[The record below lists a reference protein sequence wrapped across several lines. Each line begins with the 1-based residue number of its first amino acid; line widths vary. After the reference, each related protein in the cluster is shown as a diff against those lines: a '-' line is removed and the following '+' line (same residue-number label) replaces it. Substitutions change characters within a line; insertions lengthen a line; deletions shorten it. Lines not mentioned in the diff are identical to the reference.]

1 METENN
7 TKGIHDRRYIKAL
20 VESSEELDLRVFI
33 IGGWVRDLLL
43 YRESMDMD
51 FVVEGSGIA
60 IAENLA
66 KKLKANLAVF
76 KNFGTAMVKFN
87 DGNQSV
93 ELEFVGARKESY
105 RRNSRKPIIE
115 DGTLQ
120 DDQERRDFTINAMA
134 IEISKEKKSTII
146 DPFGGLEDLDNR
158 IIKTPLDPD
167 ITFSDDPLRM
177 LRAIRF
183 ASQLNFT
190 IEEETFAAIKRNK
203 DRLDIISTERV
214 TSELNK
220 IILSPI
226 PSYGFNLLNDTGILE
241 IIFPELTDLAGVD
254 KRGHLGHKDNFYH
267 TLEVLDNI
275 SLHTND
281 LFLRWA
287 AILHDIGKAPTKRF
301 VNGIGWTFHGHEF
314 VGYKMIPNLFKRM
327 KLPMN
332 EKMRYVQKL
341 VKLHLRPIALIEN
354 KVTDSAIR
362 RLLFEAS
369 NDVEDLMT
377 LCHADITSK
386 NQKKVKQFH
395 RNFEKV
401 QVKLIELE
409 EKDKLRNW
417 QPPIDGDEI
426 MKTFDIQPCRAVGD
440 IKTII
445 REAILEGTIES
456 NHEAAYELMISE
468 GKKLGYSIAKK

>member
-1 METENN
+1 MSLDRSIENILD
-7 TKGIHDRRYIKAL
+7 KKYIRQIVK
-20 VESSEELDLRVFI
+20 SSERLNLRTFI
-33 IGGWVRDLLL
+33 IGGWVRDMLLH
-43 YRESMDMD
+43 RDSTDMD

-60 IAENLA
+60 IAEDVA
-66 KKLKANLAVF
+66 KNLKAHLAVF
-76 KNFGTAMVKFN
+76 KNFGTAMVKFKRS
-87 DGNQSV
+87 DEEI

-105 RRNSRKPIIE
+105 RRDSRKPIIE

-134 IEISKEKKSTII
+134 IELTSEQRYSII
-146 DPFGGLEDLDNR
+146 DPFGGLQHLDER
-158 IIKTPLDPD
+158 VIKTPLNPD

-190 IEEETFAAIKRNK
+190 IEDQTFKAINRNK
-203 DRLDIISTERV
+203 DRLDIISTERI

-220 IILSPI
+220 IILSPE
-226 PSYGFNLLNDTGILE
+226 PSYGFNLLDESGILD
-241 IIFPELTDLAGVD
+241 IIFPELTALKGIETREG
-254 KRGHLGHKDNFYH
+254 KSHKDNFYH

-275 SLHTND
+275 SLHTNN
-281 LFLRWA
+281 LYLRWA

-301 VNGIGWTFHGHEF
+301 AKGFGWTFHGHEF
-314 VGYKMIPNLFKRM
+314 VGSKMVPELFTRF

-332 EKMRYVQKL
+332 DKMRYVQNL
-341 VKLHLRPIALIEN
+341 VRLHLRPISLVEN
-354 KVTDSAIR
+354 TVSDSAVR
-362 RLLFEAS
+362 RLLFEAG
-369 NDVEDLMT
+369 DTVDDLMT

-386 NQKKVKQFH
+386 NEAKVKKFH
-395 RNFEKV
+395 RNFEHV

-426 MKTFDIQPCRAVGD
+426 MKTFNIKPCRAIGD
-440 IKTII
+440 IKNGI
-445 REAILEGTIES
+445 REAILDGEIEN
-456 NHEAAYELMISE
+456 NHDAAYEFMI
-468 GKKLGYSIAKK
+468 KLGKELGYNV

>member
-1 METENN
+1 MKLEDNIEDVL
-7 TKGIHDRRYIKAL
+7 KRKYIRQIVKSA
-20 VESSEELDLRVFI
+20 EELDIRVFI
-33 IGGWVRDLLL
+33 IGGWVRDMLLH
-43 YRESMDMD
+43 RESTDMD

-60 IAENLA
+60 LAENLSQR
-66 KKLKANLAVF
+66 LKAKLTVF

-87 DGNQSV
+87 DNDDSI

-115 DGTLQ
+115 DGSLQ
-120 DDQERRDFTINAMA
+120 DDQDRRDFTINAMA
-134 IEISKEKKSTII
+134 IELKSEQTDSII
-146 DPFGGLEDLDNR
+146 DPFGGLDDLDNR

-190 IEEETFAAIKRNK
+190 IEEETFKALERNK
-203 DRLDIISTERV
+203 DRLEIISTERI

-220 IILSPI
+220 IILSPE
-226 PSYGFNLLNDTGILE
+226 PSYGFNLLDETGILD
-241 IIFPELTDLAGVD
+241 IIFPELVALKGV
-254 KRGHLGHKDNFYH
+254 KTIEGKSHKDNFYH

-275 SLHTND
+275 SLHTNN
-281 LFLRWA
+281 LYLRWA
-287 AILHDIGKAPTKRF
+287 AILHDIGKASTKRF
-301 VNGIGWTFHGHEF
+301 VKGFGWTFHGHEF
-314 VGYKMIPNLFKRM
+314 IGSKMVPDIFNRM

-332 EKMRYVQKL
+332 EKMRFVQNL
-341 VKLHLRPIALIEN
+341 VRLHLRPISLIEN
-354 KVTDSAIR
+354 HVTDSAIR

-369 NDVEDLMT
+369 NDIEALMT

-386 NQKKVKQFH
+386 NERKVKKFH
-395 RNFEKV
+395 RNFELV
-401 QVKLIELE
+401 QIKLIELE

-426 MKTFDIQPCRAVGD
+426 MKTFNLTPCRAIGD
-440 IKTII
+440 IKNTI
-445 REAILEGTIES
+445 REAILDGKID
-456 NHEAAYELMISE
+456 NNYEAAHQLMIEE
-468 GKKLGYSIAKK
+468 GKKLGFVVND

>member
-1 METENN
+1 MKLEDNIEDVL
-7 TKGIHDRRYIKAL
+7 KRKYIRQIVKSA
-20 VESSEELDLRVFI
+20 EELDIRVFI
-33 IGGWVRDLLL
+33 IGGWVRDMLLH
-43 YRESMDMD
+43 RESTDMD

-60 IAENLA
+60 LAENLSQR
-66 KKLKANLAVF
+66 LKAKLTVF

-87 DGNQSV
+87 DNSESV

-115 DGTLQ
+115 DGSLQ
-120 DDQERRDFTINAMA
+120 DDQDRRDFTINAMA
-134 IEISKEKKSTII
+134 IELKNDQNDAII
-146 DPFGGLEDLDNR
+146 DPFGGLDDLDNR

-190 IEEETFAAIKRNK
+190 IEEETFKALERNK
-203 DRLDIISTERV
+203 DRLEIISTERI

-220 IILSPI
+220 IILSPM
-226 PSYGFNLLNDTGILE
+226 PSYGFNLLDETGILD
-241 IIFPELTDLAGVD
+241 IIFPEFVALKGV
-254 KRGHLGHKDNFYH
+254 KTIEGKSHKDNFYH

-275 SLHTND
+275 SLHTNN
-281 LFLRWA
+281 LYLRWA
-287 AILHDIGKAPTKRF
+287 AILHDIGKASTKRF
-301 VNGIGWTFHGHEF
+301 VKGFGWTFHGHEF
-314 VGYKMIPNLFKRM
+314 IGSKMVPDIFNRM

-332 EKMRYVQKL
+332 EKMRFVQNL
-341 VKLHLRPIALIEN
+341 VRLHLRPISLIEN
-354 KVTDSAIR
+354 HVTDSAIR

-369 NDVEDLMT
+369 NDIEALMT

-386 NQKKVKQFH
+386 NERKVKKFH
-395 RNFEKV
+395 RNFELV
-401 QVKLIELE
+401 QIKLIELE

-426 MKTFDIQPCRAVGD
+426 MKAFNLTPCRAIGD
-440 IKTII
+440 IKNTI
-445 REAILEGTIES
+445 REAILDGKID
-456 NHEAAYELMISE
+456 NNYEAAHKLMIEE
-468 GKKLGYSIAKK
+468 GKKLGFVVNV

>member
-1 METENN
+1 MKLEDNIEDVL
-7 TKGIHDRRYIKAL
+7 KRKYIRQIVKSA
-20 VESSEELDLRVFI
+20 EELDIRVFI
-33 IGGWVRDLLL
+33 IGGWVRDMLLH
-43 YRESMDMD
+43 RESTDMD

-60 IAENLA
+60 LAENLSQR
-66 KKLKANLAVF
+66 LKAKLTVF

-87 DGNQSV
+87 DNDESV

-115 DGTLQ
+115 DGSLQ
-120 DDQERRDFTINAMA
+120 DDQDRRDFTINAMA
-134 IEISKEKKSTII
+134 IELKNEQNDSII
-146 DPFGGLEDLDNR
+146 DPFGGLDDLDNR

-190 IEEETFAAIKRNK
+190 IEEETFKALERNK
-203 DRLDIISTERV
+203 DRLEIISTERI

-220 IILSPI
+220 IILSPM
-226 PSYGFNLLNDTGILE
+226 PSYGFNLLDETGILD
-241 IIFPELTDLAGVD
+241 IIFPELVALKGV
-254 KRGHLGHKDNFYH
+254 KTIEGKSHKDNFYH

-275 SLHTND
+275 SLHTNN
-281 LFLRWA
+281 LYLRWA
-287 AILHDIGKAPTKRF
+287 AILHDIGKASTKRF
-301 VNGIGWTFHGHEF
+301 VKGFGWTFHGHEF
-314 VGYKMIPNLFKRM
+314 IGSKMVPDIFNRM

-332 EKMRYVQKL
+332 EKMRFVQNL
-341 VKLHLRPIALIEN
+341 VRLHLRPISLIEN
-354 KVTDSAIR
+354 HVTDSAIR

-369 NDVEDLMT
+369 NDIEALMT

-386 NQKKVKQFH
+386 NERKVKKFH
-395 RNFEKV
+395 RNFELV
-401 QVKLIELE
+401 QIKLIELE

-426 MKTFDIQPCRAVGD
+426 MKAFNLTPCRAIGD
-440 IKTII
+440 IKNTI
-445 REAILEGTIES
+445 REAILDGKID
-456 NHEAAYELMISE
+456 NNYEAAHKLMIEE
-468 GKKLGYSIAKK
+468 GKKLGFVVNV

>member
-1 METENN
+1 MNLDDNIEGVLNR
-7 TKGIHDRRYIKAL
+7 KYIRQIVK
-20 VESSEELDLRVFI
+20 SSEELNLRVFI
-33 IGGWVRDLLL
+33 IGGWVRDMLLH
-43 YRESMDMD
+43 RESTDMD

-66 KKLKANLAVF
+66 KRLNASLTVF
-76 KNFGTAMVKFN
+76 KNFGTAMVKFKDN
-87 DGNQSV
+87 KEIT

-115 DGTLQ
+115 NGSLQ
-120 DDQERRDFTINAMA
+120 DDQDRRDFTINAMA
-134 IEISKEKKSTII
+134 IELTDEQSNNII
-146 DPFGGLEDLDNR
+146 DPFGGLNDLDNR

-183 ASQLNFT
+183 ASQLSFT
-190 IEEETFAAIKRNK
+190 IEPETFKALERNK
-203 DRLDIISTERV
+203 DRLEIISTERI

-220 IILSPI
+220 IILSPQ
-226 PSYGFNLLNDTGILE
+226 PSYGFNLLYETGILD
-241 IIFPELTDLAGVD
+241 IIFPELVALRGVETID
-254 KRGHLGHKDNFYH
+254 GKSHKDNFYH

-275 SLHTND
+275 SLQTNN

-287 AILHDIGKAPTKRF
+287 ALLHDIGKAPTKRF
-301 VNGIGWTFHGHEF
+301 AKGFGWTFHGHEF
-314 VGYKMIPNLFKRM
+314 VGSKMVPQIFGKF

-332 EKMRYVQKL
+332 EKMRYVQNL
-341 VKLHLRPIALIEN
+341 VKLHLRPISLIEN

-369 NDVEDLMT
+369 NNIEDLMT

-386 NQKKVKQFH
+386 NERKVQKFH
-395 RNFEKV
+395 RNFELV
-401 QVKLIELE
+401 QIKLIELE

-426 MKTFDIQPCRAVGD
+426 MKAFDIKPCKAIGD
-440 IKTII
+440 IKNTI
-445 REAILEGTIES
+445 REAILDGKIEN
-456 NHEAAYELMISE
+456 NHQAAKELMIEE
-468 GKKLGYSIAKK
+468 GNKLGLIYKG

>member
-1 METENN
+1 MKLEDNIEDVL
-7 TKGIHDRRYIKAL
+7 KRKYIRQIVKSA
-20 VESSEELDLRVFI
+20 EELDIRVFI
-33 IGGWVRDLLL
+33 IGGWVRDMLLH
-43 YRESMDMD
+43 RESTDMD

-60 IAENLA
+60 LAENLSQR
-66 KKLKANLAVF
+66 LKAKLTVF

-87 DGNQSV
+87 DNSESV

-115 DGTLQ
+115 DGSLQ
-120 DDQERRDFTINAMA
+120 DDQDRRDFTINAMA
-134 IEISKEKKSTII
+134 IELKNEQNDSII
-146 DPFGGLEDLDNR
+146 DPFGGLDDLDNR

-190 IEEETFAAIKRNK
+190 IEEETFKALERNK
-203 DRLDIISTERV
+203 DRLEIISTERI

-220 IILSPI
+220 IILSPM
-226 PSYGFNLLNDTGILE
+226 PSYGFNLLDETGILD
-241 IIFPELTDLAGVD
+241 IIFPELVALKGV
-254 KRGHLGHKDNFYH
+254 KTIEGKSHKDNFYH

-275 SLHTND
+275 SMHTNN
-281 LFLRWA
+281 LYLRWA
-287 AILHDIGKAPTKRF
+287 AILHDIGKASTKRF
-301 VNGIGWTFHGHEF
+301 VKGFGWTFHGHEF
-314 VGYKMIPNLFKRM
+314 IGSKMVPDIFNRM

-332 EKMRYVQKL
+332 EKMRFVQNL
-341 VKLHLRPIALIEN
+341 VRLHLRPISLIEN
-354 KVTDSAIR
+354 HVTDSAIR

-369 NDVEDLMT
+369 NDIEALMT

-386 NQKKVKQFH
+386 NERKVKKFH
-395 RNFEKV
+395 RNFELV
-401 QVKLIELE
+401 QIKLIELE

-426 MKTFDIQPCRAVGD
+426 MKAFNLTPCRAIGD
-440 IKTII
+440 IKNTI
-445 REAILEGTIES
+445 REAILDGKID
-456 NHEAAYELMISE
+456 NNYEAAHKLMIEE
-468 GKKLGYSIAKK
+468 GKKLGFVVNV